1 MIGRPG
7 DDERFA
13 AGEVEVEAASE
24 ASESE
29 SEDAAHGE

>member
-7 DDERFA
+7 DNEHFA
-13 AGEVEVEAASE
+13 AGGVEVEAASE